1 MSCDLRGLFFIRMIQ
16 RIQSLYLLLGI
27 LCMGGT
33 FAMPLVW
40 FNKTETAFYTLSNLG
55 VSASQTEHFGDFPLA
70 MALFIFALL
79 SITQMVW
86 ALLSFRN
93 LKMQKTRALLAILY
107 IIIYYGVLGYSVY
120 ALSTSLKLGFT
131 PNLGAILPLA
141 AAFACFM
148 AYRGIKRDHEL
159 IRSVDRIR

>member
-1 MSCDLRGLFFIRMIQ
+1 MIQ

-40 FNKTETAFYTLSNLG
+40 FNQTETAFYTLTNLG
-55 VSASQTEHFGDFPLA
+55 VTASQTEHFGAFPLTT
-70 MALFIFALL
+70 ALVIFALL
-79 SITQMVW
+79 SITQMIW

-93 LKMQKTRALLAILY
+93 LKMQKMRALLAILY
-107 IIIYYGVLGYSVY
+107 ILIYYGVLGYSVY
-120 ALSTSLKLGFT
+120 SLSVSLKLGFS
-131 PNLGAILPLA
+131 PNLGAALPLA

-148 AYRGIKRDHEL
+148 AYRGIKRDYEL
-159 IRSVDRIR
+159 VRSVDRIR